1 MACSGW
7 KGSRGRWSTEWLGSN
22 SQKGPPGIEAEI
34 YRFVCLEGSWMAMR
48 RKRRRRRRP
57 WNGRRDGGVEG
68 EGMVEEWG
76 KMVGRVT
83 ALK

>member
-1 MACSGW
+1 
-7 KGSRGRWSTEWLGSN
+7 
-22 SQKGPPGIEAEI
+22 
-34 YRFVCLEGSWMAMR
+34 MAMR
-48 RKRRRRRRP
+48 RRRRRRRRP
-57 WNGRRDGGVEG
+57 WNGRRDGEVEG